1 MQSIVFGQIRFVA
14 TIALINLVGFQVI
27 MLRESTVVKES
38 VVQIAPHALIID
50 HVYRESFAVIVVK
63 LV

>member
-1 MQSIVFGQIRFVA
+1 M
-14 TIALINLVGFQVI
+14 
-27 MLRESTVVKES
+27 KES

-50 HVYRESFAVIVVK
+50 NVYRESFAVIVVK

>member
-50 HVYRESFAVIVVK
+50 NVYRESFAVIVVK

>member
-38 VVQIAPHALIID
+38 VVQIALHAVIID
-50 HVYRESFAVIVVK
+50 NVYRESFAVIVVK

>member
-1 MQSIVFGQIRFVA
+1 M
-14 TIALINLVGFQVI
+14 
-27 MLRESTVVKES
+27 KS

-50 HVYRESFAVIVVK
+50 NVYWESFAVIVVK